1 MNATAL
7 LADLARAVRPGAPP
21 PPRRG
26 GRVSAHDGAVLEAVG
41 LELPVGGVCAI
52 GPGGAPAEVIGF
64 RPGRTVLMGL
74 APLGAQLPGAAAV
87 PLAGT
92 ARAQVGEALLG
103 RVIGGSGA
111 PLDGG
116 GRINARTHW
125 PLEGRAI
132 NPLARAPVR
141 AVLDV
146 GVRAINGLLTMGRG
160 QRVGI
165 MAGTGVGKS
174 VLLGMMARGAAADV
188 AVVALIGERGREIAD
203 FVQTQ
208 LDAATRLRTVV
219 VAAPADAAPL
229 LRVRGLMRALAIAE
243 FFRAEGRAVLL
254 IVDSLTRAA
263 HAQREIGLALGEPPS
278 ARGYPPS
285 ALALLPRL
293 IERCGNDAATG
304 GSITAIATVLT
315 EGDNPNDPV
324 ADTARGVLD
333 GHIVL
338 SRAEA
343 QRGLYPAIDVGAS
356 ISRVMGDLVTP
367 AHAAAAAA
375 FRRAAALIEAN
386 RDLLLMGA
394 YAPGADPE
402 LDAALARRAAM
413 DGWRAQDRD
422 AAAGFAESVAAL
434 HAVMAG

>member
-1 MNATAL
+1 MNATEL

-41 LELPVGGVCAI
+41 LELPVGSVCAV

-64 RPGRTVLMGL
+64 RQGRTVLMGL
-74 APLGAQLPGAAAV
+74 APLGPQPPGAAAV
-87 PLAGT
+87 PLPGT
-92 ARAQVGEALLG
+92 AHAQVGAALLG

-116 GRINARTHW
+116 GRIAAGAHW
-125 PLEGRAI
+125 PLEGRTVS
-132 NPLARAPVR
+132 PLARAPVR
-141 AVLDV
+141 EVLDV
-146 GVRAINGLLTMGRG
+146 GVRAINGLLTLGRG

-208 LDAATRLRTVV
+208 LDPATRLRTVV
-219 VAAPADAAPL
+219 VAVPADEAPL

-243 FFRAEGRAVLL
+243 FFRSEGRQVLL
-254 IVDSLTRAA
+254 IVDSLTRVA
-263 HAQREIGLALGEPPS
+263 HAQREIGLALGESPS

-285 ALALLPRL
+285 ALALLPAL
-293 IERCGNDAATG
+293 IERCGNDAASG

-315 EGDNPNDPV
+315 EGDNLNDPV

-356 ISRVMGDLVTP
+356 ISRVMGDLVTRE
-367 AHAAAAAA
+367 HAAAAAA
-375 FRRAAALIEAN
+375 FRRAAALVEAN

-413 DGWRAQDRD
+413 DAWRAQDRD
-422 AAAGFAESVAAL
+422 AAVDFADSVATL
-434 HAVMAG
+434 QAVMAG